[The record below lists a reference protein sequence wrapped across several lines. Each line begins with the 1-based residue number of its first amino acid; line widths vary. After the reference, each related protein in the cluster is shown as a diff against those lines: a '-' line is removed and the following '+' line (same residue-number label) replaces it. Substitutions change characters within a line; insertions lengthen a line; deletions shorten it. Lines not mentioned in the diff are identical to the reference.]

1 MKMFQSIHSRLFYS
15 YASVIL
21 FLIIF
26 FASSFYGYTSD
37 ILENKASQSLQ
48 QLSISIND
56 ALDSEFKNMSSVAN
70 RIIASEPIK
79 NMFYNDI
86 DFNAIA
92 LRHKWELYSLLFT
105 VTGSSI
111 DYQINIM
118 GKEGEFVEFGKTYDV
133 YRRNPEDILSK
144 PWITDALT
152 LEGFPSIS
160 TPHINSWNPNGTL
173 VISLSRSFYEVF
185 GGKYTGIV
193 EVQQHY
199 NVFENII
206 SRSVI
211 GPNSGTKATVKT
223 YVYNDLGQQV
233 YPYVNPISP
242 SNTPNYYNYVSGN
255 LADYSTLPISTNDCK
270 QILAFSKS
278 ANTHWTVIVCESA
291 DTLLAPVKAFRNR
304 ILVIGVI
311 VLLITLVITYM
322 ISRQLTIPLKKIH
335 RSISNLNL
343 ESLSTPEPFNRNTG
357 TYELEVLNDA
367 YVSMV
372 SRLEQSLNDTVIA
385 KSHEVQAQM
394 LALQA
399 QMNPHF
405 LYNTI
410 TVMSIKAEKSNQ
422 PELANMCENLTHMLR
437 YIARDSAT
445 LVTIGIETDYLLQ
458 YTALMHNRYPN
469 EFTIT
474 IAIPS
479 EMLTVPVPK
488 LIIQPLVENCFKH
501 AFNIRPPWVIEVK
514 GECRAK
520 TWCITVTDNGVGF
533 DATILD
539 TLTQKLSSNEPI
551 VYTNNT
557 DQIGLLN
564 IFYRLK
570 YHYKDATIFN
580 LYNNLSGGATIMIGG
595 AIEEVSSSGC

>member
-1 MKMFQSIHSRLFYS
+1 MESC
-15 YASVIL
+15 
-21 FLIIF
+21 
-26 FASSFYGYTSD
+26 
-37 ILENKASQSLQ
+37 
-48 QLSISIND
+48 
-56 ALDSEFKNMSSVAN
+56 
-70 RIIASEPIK
+70 
-79 NMFYNDI
+79 
-86 DFNAIA
+86 
-92 LRHKWELYSLLFT
+92 
-105 VTGSSI
+105 
-111 DYQINIM
+111 
-118 GKEGEFVEFGKTYDV
+118 EFVEFGKTYDV
-133 YRRNPEDILSK
+133 YRR
-144 PWITDALT
+144 
-152 LEGFPSIS
+152 
-160 TPHINSWNPNGTL
+160 NPNGTL

-233 YPYVNPISP
+233 YPYVDPIIP

-255 LADYSTLPISTNDCK
+255 LADYSILPIPTNDCK

-278 ANTHWTVIVCESA
+278 DNT
-291 DTLLAPVKAFRNR
+291 
-304 ILVIGVI
+304 
-311 VLLITLVITYM
+311 
-322 ISRQLTIPLKKIH
+322 KKIH

-372 SRLEQSLNDTVIA
+372 SLLEQSFNDAVTA

-445 LVTIGIETDYLLQ
+445 LG
-458 YTALMHNRYPN
+458 N
-469 EFTIT
+469 
-474 IAIPS
+474 
-479 EMLTVPVPK
+479 
-488 LIIQPLVENCFKH
+488 
-501 AFNIRPPWVIEVK
+501 
-514 GECRAK
+514 
-520 TWCITVTDNGVGF
+520 
-533 DATILD
+533 
-539 TLTQKLSSNEPI
+539 
-551 VYTNNT
+551 
-557 DQIGLLN
+557 
-564 IFYRLK
+564 
-570 YHYKDATIFN
+570 
-580 LYNNLSGGATIMIGG
+580 SGQR
-595 AIEEVSSSGC
+595 